1 MNLLA
6 RYVVVNARR
15 TSSSHPGG
23 NATKTAVNA
32 AQDNE
37 KGRKIER
44 AWQESLVKERT
55 NFQQCGRKELAE
67 LQNLFKTKI
76 KKKIYKIIYLSNSA
90 LNSNNLT
97 YLPPAENRY
106 KSAQT

>member
-1 MNLLA
+1 MPGELHFHIQVATLLQQL
-6 RYVVVNARR
+6 
-15 TSSSHPGG
+15 S
-23 NATKTAVNA
+23 NA

-37 KGRKIER
+37 KGREIER

-76 KKKIYKIIYLSNSA
+76 KKKIYKIIN
-90 LNSNNLT
+90 
-97 YLPPAENRY
+97 
-106 KSAQT
+106 